1 MHFFIVMTG
10 QQSSICAQLNDVA
23 KEIVAKNRQK
33 LQSMIETIILCGR
46 QDIPLRGRHDS
57 GLDLERNACESRG
70 NFWALLQ
77 FRIAAGDS
85 VLQDHLSN
93 APRNA
98 TYTSPDILNQV
109 IDILGDYIRRQIF
122 LRVKKANAFYIGS

>member
-1 MHFFIVMTG
+1 MTG

-23 KEIVAKNRQK
+23 KEIVAKNRKK
-33 LQSMIETIILCGR
+33 LQSIIETIILCGR
-46 QDIPLRGRHDS
+46 QDIPLRGHQDS
-57 GLDLERNACESRG
+57 GLDLERSACESHG
-70 NFWALLQ
+70 NFCALLQ

>member
-1 MHFFIVMTG
+1 MTG

-23 KEIVAKNRQK
+23 KEIVAKNRKK
-33 LQSMIETIILCGR
+33 LQSIIETIILCGR
-46 QDIPLRGRHDS
+46 QDIPLRCHHDS
-57 GLDLERNACESRG
+57 GLDLERSACESHG

-93 APRNA
+93 VPRNA